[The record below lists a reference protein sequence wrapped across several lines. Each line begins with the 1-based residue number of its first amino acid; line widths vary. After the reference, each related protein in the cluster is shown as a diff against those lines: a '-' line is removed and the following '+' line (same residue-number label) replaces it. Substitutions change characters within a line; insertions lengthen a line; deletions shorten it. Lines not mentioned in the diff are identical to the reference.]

1 MKGLKDKV
9 AIVTGGAAS
18 IGAAVSRALH
28 ANGVKVV
35 IAARSPDVG
44 RALADQLG
52 EGAHFCRADV
62 ARDED
67 ITALVAETVDTFG
80 GIDFIINVAAVYDDA
95 GPDSTREQWL
105 NSMNINVIGQAM
117 LVREARPFLAK
128 SDNASVVNF
137 GSISA
142 AIAQADRW
150 TYPVSKGAI
159 HQLTRNMALDLAPQG
174 IRVNTLCA
182 GVTWSDPV
190 AGLSQNDRELADEI
204 CGIYQPLG
212 RAGHSEE
219 VADGVLFLCS
229 SHSSFVTGT
238 ELAVDGGYGALGPE
252 ARESIMATM
261 GAAAQAKHG

>member
-1 MKGLKDKV
+1 MKGLKNKV

-18 IGAAVSRALH
+18 IGETVSRVLH
-28 ANGVKVV
+28 ANGVKIV

-44 RALADQLG
+44 SALAQELG

-62 ARDED
+62 GKDED
-67 ITALVAETVDTFG
+67 IANLVAVTVKTFG
-80 GIDFIINVAAVYDDA
+80 GIDFIVNVAAVYDDA

-117 LVREARPFLAK
+117 VVREARPYLAK
-128 SDNASVVNF
+128 SENASVVNF

-159 HQLTRNMALDLAPQG
+159 HQLTRNMALDLAVEG

-182 GVTWSDPV
+182 GVTWSAPV
-190 AGLSQNDRELADEI
+190 AGLSHNDRELADEI
-204 CGIYQPLG
+204 CRLYQPLG
-212 RAGHSEE
+212 RAGNSEE

-229 SHSSFVTGT
+229 SHASFVTGT
-238 ELAVDGGYGALGPE
+238 ELTVDGGYGALGPE

-261 GAAAQAKHG
+261 AAAAQAKYG

>member
-1 MKGLKDKV
+1 VKGLKNKV

-18 IGAAVSRALH
+18 IGETVSRVLH
-28 ANGVKVV
+28 ANGVKIV

-44 RALADQLG
+44 SALAQELG

-62 ARDED
+62 GKDED
-67 ITALVAETVDTFG
+67 IANLVAVTVKTFG
-80 GIDFIINVAAVYDDA
+80 GIDFIVNVAAVYDDA

-117 LVREARPFLAK
+117 VVRE
-128 SDNASVVNF
+128 ASVVNF

-159 HQLTRNMALDLAPQG
+159 HQLTRNMALDLAVEG

-182 GVTWSDPV
+182 GVTWSAPV
-190 AGLSQNDRELADEI
+190 AGLSHNDRELADEI
-204 CGIYQPLG
+204 CRLYQPLG
-212 RAGHSEE
+212 RAGNSEE

-229 SHSSFVTGT
+229 SHASFVTGT
-238 ELAVDGGYGALGPE
+238 ELTVDGGYGALGPE

-261 GAAAQAKHG
+261 AAAAQAKYG

>member
-18 IGAAVSRALH
+18 IGETVSRALH

-35 IAARSPDVG
+35 IAARSADVG
-44 RALADQLG
+44 NALAVELG
-52 EGAHFCRADV
+52 DGALFCQADV
-62 ARDED
+62 GKDED
-67 ITALVAETVDTFG
+67 VKALVAQTVAQFG
-80 GIDFIINVAAVYDDA
+80 GIDFIVNVAAVYDDN

-105 NSMNINVIGQAM
+105 NSMNINVIGQAI
-117 LVREARPFLAK
+117 LVQEARPYLAQ
-128 SDNASVVNF
+128 SDGASVVNF

-142 AIAQADRW
+142 SIAQADRW

-159 HQLTRNMALDLAPQG
+159 HQLTRNMALDLAAEG

-182 GVTWSDPV
+182 GVTWSAPV
-190 AGLSQNDRELADEI
+190 AGLSQNDRELADEV
-204 CGIYQPLG
+204 CAIYQPLG
-212 RAGHSEE
+212 RAVHAEE

-238 ELAVDGGYGALGPE
+238 ELTVDGGYGALGPE

-261 GAAAQAKHG
+261 GAAAAAKYG

>member
-18 IGAAVSRALH
+18 IGEAVSRAMH

-35 IAARSPDVG
+35 IAARSADVG
-44 RALADQLG
+44 NALATELG
-52 EGAHFCRADV
+52 DGAVFCRADIGK
-62 ARDED
+62 DED
-67 ITALVAETVDTFG
+67 VKALVAETVEQFG
-80 GIDFIINVAAVYDDA
+80 GIDFIVNVAAVYDDD

-105 NSMNINVIGQAM
+105 NSMNINVIGQAI
-117 LVREARPFLAK
+117 LVQEARPYLAK
-128 SDNASVVNF
+128 SESASVVNF

-142 AIAQADRW
+142 AIAQANRW

-159 HQLTRNMALDLAPQG
+159 HQLTRNMALDLAAEG

-182 GVTWSDPV
+182 GVTWSAPV
-190 AGLSQNDRELADEI
+190 AGLSRDDRELADEV
-204 CGIYQPLG
+204 CAIYQPLG
-212 RAGHSEE
+212 RAVNAEE

-238 ELAVDGGYGALGPE
+238 ELTVDGGYGALGPE
-252 ARESIMATM
+252 ARESVMATM
-261 GAAAQAKHG
+261 MAAAEAKYD